1 MKYKKI
7 QTNKGFTI
15 IEMMVVLTI
24 IGLLASL
31 GVKLHK
37 RSIIKAKEAVLK
49 ENLYQIRD
57 SLEQYYAD
65 KSKYPEDLETL
76 VDEGYLRKIPIDPM
90 TKSADTWELIYEEVD
105 NVEDDY
111 EVGVFDVKSGSG
123 KQALDGSYYNEW

>member
-1 MKYKKI
+1 MI
-7 QTNKGFTI
+7 QKTLKNKKGFTI

-90 TKSADTWELIYEEVD
+90 TKSADTWELIYEEID

-111 EVGVFDVKSGSG
+111 EVGVYDVKSGSG